1 MLFDGVP
8 LQRIRLAWLS
18 HRVLSSGISARWGG
32 TTSGPVSF
40 KPRNPEKRMNDNRL
54 FSAAAARNRGP
65 ILDVLRAV
73 LPKQGLVLEI
83 ASGSGEH
90 VVHFAA
96 NLKNLTFTP
105 SDPSPKACASV
116 AAWIACSGAQNVRAP
131 LALDAASAP
140 WPIERADAVIC
151 INMVHISP
159 WAATVGLFDNA
170 GAILPAGAPLYLY
183 GPYKR
188 DGAHTAPSNAE
199 FDAGLRAQNPSW
211 GVRDLE
217 TVADLGRQA
226 GFERPD
232 IVEMPANNLSL
243 IFRRSAETRQPTPAA
258 KDIFDERKRRA

>member
-1 MLFDGVP
+1 
-8 LQRIRLAWLS
+8 
-18 HRVLSSGISARWGG
+18 
-32 TTSGPVSF
+32 
-40 KPRNPEKRMNDNRL
+40 MNDNRL
-54 FSAAAARNRGP
+54 FSTTAARNRGA

-73 LPKQGLVLEI
+73 LPKQGLALEI

-96 NLKNLTFTP
+96 HLKKLTFAP
-105 SDPSPKACASV
+105 SDPNPKARASV
-116 AAWIACSGAQNVRAP
+116 AAWIASSGVENVRAP
-131 LALDAASAP
+131 LALDAANAP

-159 WAATVGLFDNA
+159 WATTEGLFDNA
-170 GAILPAGAPLYLY
+170 GAILPVGAPLYLY

-243 IFRRSAETRQPTPAA
+243 IFRRSAVTRQPTPVL
-258 KDIFDERKRRA
+258 KDISDELKRRA

>member
-1 MLFDGVP
+1 MG
-8 LQRIRLAWLS
+8 
-18 HRVLSSGISARWGG
+18 
-32 TTSGPVSF
+32 
-40 KPRNPEKRMNDNRL
+40 DNRL

-73 LPKQGLVLEI
+73 LPERGLVLEM

-96 NLKNLTFTP
+96 ELTKLTFAP
-105 SDPSPKACASV
+105 SDPSSKARESV
-116 AAWIACSGAQNVRAP
+116 VAWIASAGVGNVRAP
-131 LALDAASAP
+131 LALDAARAP

-188 DGAHTAPSNAE
+188 DGAHTAQSNAE
-199 FDAGLRAQNPSW
+199 FDAGLRAQDPSW

-226 GFERPD
+226 GFEGPE
-232 IVEMPANNLSL
+232 IIEMPANNLSL
-243 IFRRSAETRQPTPAA
+243 IFRRAL
-258 KDIFDERKRRA
+258 